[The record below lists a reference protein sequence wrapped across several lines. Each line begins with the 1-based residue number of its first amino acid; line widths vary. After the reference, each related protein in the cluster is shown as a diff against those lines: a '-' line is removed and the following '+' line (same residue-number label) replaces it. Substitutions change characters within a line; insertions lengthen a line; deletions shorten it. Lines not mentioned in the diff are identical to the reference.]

1 MMFVN
6 AHISITD
13 YYVATSVLTMRLVNL
28 RSISYCTDQNQTQLL
43 NLLSRSFS
51 AKKDQEKT
59 VTECLLTLLSLMTW
73 K

>member
-1 MMFVN
+1 M
-6 AHISITD
+6 AK
-13 YYVATSVLTMRLVNL
+13 SVLTMRWVNL
-28 RSISYCTDQNQTQLL
+28 RSITYCTDQNQTQLL

-51 AKKDQEKT
+51 AKRDQEKT

>member
-1 MMFVN
+1 M
-6 AHISITD
+6 AK
-13 YYVATSVLTMRLVNL
+13 SVLTMRLVNL
-28 RSISYCTDQNQTQLL
+28 RSITYCMDQNQMQLL

-59 VTECLLTLLSLMTW
+59 VTECLLTVLSLMTW

>member
-1 MMFVN
+1 MV
-6 AHISITD
+6 H
-13 YYVATSVLTMRLVNL
+13 YYMAKSVPTMPLVNL
-28 RSISYCTDQNQTQLL
+28 RSITYCTDQNQTQLL

-51 AKKDQEKT
+51 AKKDEEKT

>member
-1 MMFVN
+1 M
-6 AHISITD
+6 AK
-13 YYVATSVLTMRLVNL
+13 SVLTMRLVNL
-28 RSISYCTDQNQTQLL
+28 PSITYCTHQNQTQML

-59 VTECLLTLLSLMTW
+59 VAECLLTLLSQITG